1 MRTILQP
8 LLAALL
14 CLSLIACATLS
25 ERESTA
31 RLTVQY
37 ATLKVLGSDT
47 ERAERVRELVA
58 EGKQYVGSDTSVTV
72 AFLADQARA
81 RINWGSL
88 DLADQLLIGAVL
100 DEAQHELEKRIGEGL
115 LSDDQRLQLMM
126 VLDWIDTAALMVR

>member
-8 LLAALL
+8 LLAACL
-14 CLSLIACATLS
+14 CLSLIACAALA
-25 ERESTA
+25 ERESSA
-31 RLTVQY
+31 KLAVQF
-37 ATLKVLGSDT
+37 ATLKVLSNQP

-58 EGKQYVGSDTSVTV
+58 EGKEYIESDTSVTV

-100 DEAQHELEKRIGEGL
+100 DEAEAELRKRIGEGL
-115 LSDDQRLQLMM
+115 LSEDQRLQLAM
-126 VLDWIDTAALMVR
+126 VLDWIDTAALMIR

>member
-1 MRTILQP
+1 MTRLLQP
-8 LLAALL
+8 LLAAFL

-31 RLTVQY
+31 RLAVQY
-37 ATLKVLGSDT
+37 ATLKVIGSDT
-47 ERAERVRELVA
+47 DRADRVRELVA
-58 EGKQYVGSDTSVTV
+58 EGKQYIDTDTSVTV
-72 AFLADQARA
+72 AFLAEQARA

-115 LSDDQRLQLMM
+115 LGDEQRLQLMR
-126 VLDWIDTAALMVR
+126 VLDWIDTAALMAR